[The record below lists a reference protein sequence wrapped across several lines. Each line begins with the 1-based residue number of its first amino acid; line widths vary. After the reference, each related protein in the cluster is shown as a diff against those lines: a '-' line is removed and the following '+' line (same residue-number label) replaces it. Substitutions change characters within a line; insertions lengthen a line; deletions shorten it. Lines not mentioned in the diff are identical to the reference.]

1 MEAAELGK
9 RTDGSRASAVRVA
22 AVDLGASS
30 GRVIVGSYDMA
41 TGLQLEEVY
50 RFENG
55 PVPHAEPMQWDFNR
69 LLSEVQ
75 QGIARAQDRYE
86 LTSVGIDTWGVD
98 YGLLD
103 FQGRLLA
110 NPTHYRNDRTRGYA
124 ERSKHAGLLTG
135 AYAETGIQAL
145 DINTLFQLMAQRA
158 SDGELLDRAQR
169 LLLMPDLLIW
179 GLTGVQGCEVSMAS
193 TTQLLGASG
202 KSWSKPLLE
211 RFGIKEELLPAIG
224 HQAEVVG
231 RIKAG
236 LPAYGLPVV
245 RVCGHDTASA
255 VAALIPAP
263 NEAFVS
269 CGTWSL
275 AGKVVDE
282 PVLTAEAERLGF
294 SNERGAEGCVLLL
307 KNCTGLWIAQQ
318 VRRELEEYACRRFT
332 WEEIAQAAA
341 TAQPYRYLVDT
352 EDPRLSRSVGLLDA
366 IIAMAGIDDALEAGR
381 TVSPELLGAL
391 FRCVYD
397 SLALGYR
404 GILSD
409 IECVT
414 HEPVHTIRLIGGGAR
429 NAVLCQAVADATGK
443 LVVAGPYEATAVGN
457 ILVQLVA
464 CDLFE
469 TLDQA
474 RRTTGDV
481 CGGVRYEPRIEP
493 TAEVLDRFL
502 MTVKE
507 DCHA

>member
-1 MEAAELGK
+1 METAELGK
-9 RTDGSRASAVRVA
+9 RKGGSNEGAVHVA
-22 AVDLGASS
+22 AIDLGASS
-30 GRVIVGSYDMA
+30 GRVIVGSYDAA

-50 RFENG
+50 RFESG
-55 PVPHAEPMQWDFNR
+55 PMPHAEPMQWNFNH

-75 QGIARAQDRYE
+75 QGIAHAQDRYE

-103 FQGRLLA
+103 SQGRLLA

-124 ERSKHAGLLTG
+124 KRSKHAGLLVG

-145 DINTLFQLMAQRA
+145 DINTLFQLMAQRTF
-158 SDGELLDRAQR
+158 DGELLDQAQR

-202 KSWSKPLLE
+202 KSWSKLLLE

-231 RIKAG
+231 HIKAG

-255 VAALIPAP
+255 VAALTPAS

-282 PVLTAEAERLGF
+282 PMLTAEAERLGF
-294 SNERGAEGCVLLL
+294 SNERGAEGRVLLL

-318 VRRELEEYACRRFT
+318 VRRELEERACRRFT

-352 EDPRLSRSVGLLDA
+352 EDSRLARSGGLLDT
-366 IIAMAGIDDALEAGR
+366 IFAMTGIDGALEADR
-381 TVSPELLGAL
+381 TVSPELLGVL

-404 GILSD
+404 GVLSD

-414 HEPVHTIRLIGGGAR
+414 YEPVHTIRLIGGGAR
-429 NAVLCQAVADATGK
+429 NAVLCQAVADATGRS
-443 LVVAGPYEATAVGN
+443 VVAGPYEATAIGN

-464 CDLFE
+464 CGVFE
-469 TLDQA
+469 TLDRA
-474 RRTTGDV
+474 RHATV
-481 CGGVRYEPRIEP
+481 NACGGVRYEPSVEP
-493 TAEVLDRFL
+493 AVEVLDRFL
-502 MTVKE
+502 MMVKE

>member
-1 MEAAELGK
+1 MGSPKLGK
-9 RTDGSRASAVRVA
+9 WKDGSSEGGVHVV

-30 GRVIVGSYDMA
+30 GRVIVGSYDA
-41 TGLQLEEVY
+41 ETGLQLEEVH

-55 PVPHAEPMQWDFNR
+55 PMLHAEPMQWDFNR
-69 LLSEVQ
+69 LLCEVQ
-75 QGIARAQDRYE
+75 RGIAHAQDCFE
-86 LTSVGIDTWGVD
+86 LTSVGVDTWGVD

-103 FQGRLLA
+103 SQDRLLA
-110 NPTHYRNDRTRGYA
+110 NPRHYRNNRTRGCV
-124 ERSKHAGLLTG
+124 ERFRRARLLAG

-145 DINTLFQLMAQRA
+145 EINTLFQLVAQRA
-158 SDGELLDRAQR
+158 FDGELLDRAKR

-179 GLTGVQGCEVSMAS
+179 GLTGVQGCEASMAS
-193 TTQLLGASG
+193 TTQLLDASG

-211 RFGIKEELLPAIG
+211 RFGIKEELLPALG

-231 RIKAG
+231 RIKVG
-236 LPAYGLPVV
+236 LPAQGLPVV

-255 VAALIPAP
+255 AAVLVPDP

-275 AGKVVDE
+275 VGKVIDD
-282 PVLTAEAERLGF
+282 PVLTEEAERLGF
-294 SNERGAEGCVLLL
+294 SNERGAESNVLLL

-318 VRRELEEYACRRFT
+318 MRRELEERVLRRLT
-332 WEEIAQAAA
+332 WEEIARAAA
-341 TAQPYRYLVDT
+341 TVRPYRYLIDT
-352 EDPRLSRSVGLLDA
+352 EDPRLSGSGGILDA
-366 IIAMAGIDDALEAGR
+366 IVAMTGIDGAFEKAHALPDEI
-381 TVSPELLGAL
+381 LGAL

-404 GILSD
+404 GVLSD
-409 IECVT
+409 IERVT
-414 HEPVHTIRLIGGGAR
+414 HEPVHTIRLIGGGSR
-429 NAVLCQAVADATGK
+429 NAVLCQAVADATGRS
-443 LVVAGPYEATAVGN
+443 VVAGPCEATAMGN

-464 CDLFE
+464 CGVFE

-474 RRTTGDV
+474 RRAAANA
-481 CGGVRYEPRIEP
+481 CGCVRYEPRAEP
-493 TAEVLDRFL
+493 ATEVLDRFV